1 MRKRCAYL
9 NVNEQVKISQWL
21 LHSRKYF
28 NFFKKNS
35 YHQEVLS
42 FRNQTFHFYS
52 QKHVQ
57 IQKVVV

>member
-1 MRKRCAYL
+1 MAITFK
-9 NVNEQVKISQWL
+9 QIFKI
-21 LHSRKYF
+21 
-28 NFFKKNS
+28 

-42 FRNQTFHFYS
+42 FKNQTFHFYS